1 MLKSIPFSGLT
12 AATSDYVAP
21 DGELTVALNLVPENS
36 SLQPVL
42 PPAVVRDDIPDGLS
56 LVFIHQSPAGR
67 RFLIFHNPTARTLFA
82 ADATASLTADIPST
96 PFYTLP
102 ADTELLSFA
111 SIGNTLC
118 ILTSD
123 GIIYAVIHDNSYR
136 VIGSHLPDIRLYPLL
151 SGHDHVGSGD
161 TLSFPDT
168 QNFQFPDTEFTN
180 DNRKY
185 ANEKLSGWINKFIS
199 DAHENSHFVQPFFI
213 RFALRL
219 YDGSLAMHTAP
230 VLIRPVIGQNPVI
243 EFNPTNMTA
252 VTRGILADLC
262 INPLDPQF
270 ASDIQAWADIVKS
283 IDIFIS
289 EPIYTYDQNGD
300 FMHRVDSF
308 SAPTTSFS
316 TVHPDQQASQAA
328 SLGSSETNLIAF
340 STFFGHSAQQR
351 TIALPHPDFKDFAD
365 TVRDNANFYLLHSIP
380 LEKVSELG
388 SMGTYTPLDIPKGT
402 LPSIRSRERM
412 TDDFNSHDRI
422 IPRFAFN
429 YNSRLNI
436 ANIIRRTPAV
446 IDSVVN
452 YNTVDFAATAASGE
466 MYYPRVT
473 PYVYFSFDGTT
484 SVVRG
489 RTFTMPTAAQL
500 PFIYHPDREATR
512 IVLVRKKSYNAT
524 ADWISFDLKPHD
536 FLNGAAYVADADS
549 FSLKSQP
556 VWRTDALPYGEQA
569 FQPADSGEQAFQP
582 ADSQSATDQ
591 PSYATRHQPTRIYSS
606 QVNNPFFF
614 PVTGMNAV
622 GSGEILGISA
632 AAKALS
638 QGQFGQFPLYAFC
651 SDGVWALS
659 VASDG
664 KFTAVQPITR
674 DVCINPD
681 AITQIDSA
689 VIFPSARGV
698 MLLSGSE
705 ATCISDAVRNTSSI
719 VLGQFMSVA
728 HMINPDIPAIYDILP
743 FTLFLARARFIY
755 DYPHQRLIFYQPHGQ
770 QAFQPAPLQPADSD
784 GDTIPYAY
792 VYSLRSGRWGM
803 MLAAVAYNVASYP
816 DALAVD
822 ARGRLVDFSIDP
834 ADPDAVPAV
843 LLTRPLKLDNPD
855 ILKRVRGVITR
866 GCFSAGDLQSVLYG
880 SRDLRLWSP
889 IWSSADHR
897 LRGFGGSPYKYF
909 RLLLVAALRPDA
921 SVSSA
926 SFDFDPALTNHLR

>member
-21 DGELTVALNLVPENS
+21 DGELTLALNLVPENS

-151 SGHDHVGSGD
+151 SGHDYVGSGD

-270 ASDIQAWADIVKS
+270 ASDIQPWADIVKS

-300 FMHRVDSF
+300 FRHRVDSF

-328 SLGSSETNLIAF
+328 SLGSSDTNLIAL

-365 TVRDNANFYLLHSIP
+365 TVRDNANFYLLYSIP

-446 IDSVVN
+446 IDSAVN
-452 YNTVDFAATAASGE
+452 YHTVDFAATAASGE

-536 FLNGAAYVADADS
+536 FLNGAAYVADANS

-556 VWRTDALPYGEQA
+556 VWRTDALPYGV
-569 FQPADSGEQAFQP
+569 QAFQP

-770 QAFQPAPLQPADSD
+770 QAFQPADSGQQAFQPAPLQPADSD